1 MKPFP
6 WKCGTCRERGL
17 VPSVIDYRTEI
28 THDGRKYALALAS
41 LSVFRCERCGAIVLD
56 DEADQRIS
64 EALRTAAG
72 LLSPQEIQR
81 GREKLG
87 LTQKK
92 LAHHLQVDEATLARW
107 ETGVNSNRI
116 PSIDS
121 YACTLKYRK
130 HDDFSQRPPAL
141 LAISPRPPRPCDAVS
156 PLRWEKLSATPCN
169 SWPTLK

>member
-107 ETGVNSNRI
+107 ETGGQLQPHSLDRLLRMYFEVPEARRFLAEAAGSFGDLA
-116 PSIDS
+116 PSAS
-121 YACTLKYRK
+121 
-130 HDDFSQRPPAL
+130 S
-141 LAISPRPPRPCDAVS
+141 V
-156 PLRWEKLSATPCN
+156 
-169 SWPTLK
+169 